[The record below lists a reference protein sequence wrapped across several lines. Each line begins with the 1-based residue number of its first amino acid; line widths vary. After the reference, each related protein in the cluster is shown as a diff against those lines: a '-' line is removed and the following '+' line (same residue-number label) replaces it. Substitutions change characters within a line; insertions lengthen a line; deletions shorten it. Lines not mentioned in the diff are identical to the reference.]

1 MFKLINLRGDSI
13 RLDDKGVSEM
23 VTDACRRAGVYVEG
37 ICTLDDEI
45 TLICSDHESDD
56 VIAYRFTALGDD
68 VVADDVYAVLR
79 SRYDGNFRTVGA
91 FRLADGFW
99 TLTEQKKFVIQEK
112 K

>member
-37 ICTLDDEI
+37 VCTLDDEI
-45 TLICSDHESDD
+45 TLICSDYESDGD
-56 VIAYRFTALGDD
+56 VLYRFTALGNNIA
-68 VVADDVYAVLR
+68 ADDVYAVVR
-79 SRYDGNFRTVGA
+79 ARYDGNFRTVGA

-99 TLTEQKKFVIQEK
+99 TLTEQKKFIIQEK